1 MYGVKMF
8 IEDLIEEYPEE
19 IKALGIQTDEMYSLY
34 ELEELVNRC
43 ESYRERKELR
53 ERVEALEK
61 RMNKLENNFRVE
73 EE

>member
-1 MYGVKMF
+1 MF